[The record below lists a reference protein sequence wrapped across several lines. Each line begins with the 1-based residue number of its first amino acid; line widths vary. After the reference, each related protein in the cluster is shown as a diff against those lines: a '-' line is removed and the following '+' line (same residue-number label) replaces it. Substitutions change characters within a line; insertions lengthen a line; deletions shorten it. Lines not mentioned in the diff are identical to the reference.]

1 VESSDKNPPSCASSM
16 TTLGKKL
23 VEKNSVNEG
32 DFVTENVWEDVVT
45 APSEAE
51 SSTPLTCEPKK
62 KRVKTTASRKTQ
74 APAHLQRPEEPLRDE
89 PPTVVPTAG
98 DGADRDDDTVG
109 YEDEA
114 PPRAAPSLLASFD
127 AAAASSSEDEE
138 EEETSG
144 QWPKS
149 QYHGVTTTG
158 NSSKNP
164 WRATTRIRGKPVNL
178 GSHATE
184 EEAARVYDK
193 YIREHNLLGTN
204 RRSLNFP
211 LPGEEEAK
219 KPPEKPHARPGSST
233 KPAARKKPSVTEQL
247 ATARS
252 ERDAVRLERDT
263 LRAGRETVASE
274 RDALRVEL
282 DALRS
287 ESAAAVSERNALRAV
302 LDAACAERDALRS
315 ERDVLQG
322 ENAATSRFNDKLLAK
337 LGPVD
342 A

>member
-1 VESSDKNPPSCASSM
+1 M
-16 TTLGKKL
+16 
-23 VEKNSVNEG
+23 VEKTYVNEQG
-32 DFVTENVWEDVVT
+32 YFVTENVWEDVVT

-89 PPTVVPTAG
+89 PSKVVRTAG
-98 DGADRDDDTVG
+98 DRGDRDDDTVG
-109 YEDEA
+109 YGDEA

-144 QWPKS
+144 QRPKS
-149 QYHGVTTTG
+149 QYRGVSPSG
-158 NSSKNP
+158 NSTNP
-164 WRATTRIRGKPVNL
+164 WRVTIKVDGKPVNL

-184 EEAARVYDK
+184 EEAARVWDKFIRDYD
-193 YIREHNLLGTN
+193 LVGT
-204 RRSLNFP
+204 RRKLNFP
-211 LPGEEEAK
+211 LPGEEEAALEAARRAK
-219 KPPEKPHARPGSST
+219 KPRTNINRPAT
-233 KPAARKKPSVTEQL
+233 KPAARKQSVTEQL
-247 ATARS
+247 ATTRS
-252 ERDAVRLERDT
+252 ERDM
-263 LRAGRETVASE
+263 LRAGCDTVASE
-274 RDALRVEL
+274 RDALRAEL

-287 ESAAAVSERNALRAV
+287 ESAAAVSERDALRAV
-302 LDAACAERDALRS
+302 VDAACAERDALRS

-337 LGPVD
+337 LAP

>member
-1 VESSDKNPPSCASSM
+1 M
-16 TTLGKKL
+16 ILGKKL
-23 VEKNSVNEG
+23 VEKTSVNEQG
-32 DFVTENVWEDVVT
+32 YFVTENVWEDVVT

-74 APAHLQRPEEPLRDE
+74 APAHLQRPAEPSRDE

-98 DGADRDDDTVG
+98 DRGDRDDDTVG
-109 YEDEA
+109 YGDEA

-144 QWPKS
+144 QRPKS
-149 QYHGVTTTG
+149 QYRGVSPSG
-158 NSSKNP
+158 NSTNP
-164 WRATTRIRGKPVNL
+164 WRVTIKVDGKPVNL

-193 YIREHNLLGTN
+193 YLREHNLVGTDH
-204 RRSLNFP
+204 RRKLNFP
-211 LPGEEEAK
+211 LPGEEEAALEAARRAK
-219 KPPEKPHARPGSST
+219 KPRTNINRPAT
-233 KPAARKKPSVTEQL
+233 KPAARKPSVTEQL
-247 ATARS
+247 ATTRS
-252 ERDAVRLERDT
+252 ERDAVRLERDM

-274 RDALRVEL
+274 RDALR
-282 DALRS
+282 
-287 ESAAAVSERNALRAV
+287 
-302 LDAACAERDALRS
+302 AERDALRS
-315 ERDVLQG
+315 ERDAACSDRDTLRSERDMLQIQLTCM
-322 ENAATSRFNDKLLAK
+322 TSFKDQLLAK
-337 LGPVD
+337 LAP